1 MIAFLF
7 ALDTYERQQQANSED
22 VYNMTVSQVR
32 KEQCWEQFINTD
44 SWVSVLSNLANTMV
58 WADVCQRSQV
68 RNNTS
73 TKIVY
78 KNLSPAWN
86 MNTISFD

>member
-32 KEQCWEQFINTD
+32 KEQC
-44 SWVSVLSNLANTMV
+44 
-58 WADVCQRSQV
+58 
-68 RNNTS
+68 
-73 TKIVY
+73 
-78 KNLSPAWN
+78 
-86 MNTISFD
+86 